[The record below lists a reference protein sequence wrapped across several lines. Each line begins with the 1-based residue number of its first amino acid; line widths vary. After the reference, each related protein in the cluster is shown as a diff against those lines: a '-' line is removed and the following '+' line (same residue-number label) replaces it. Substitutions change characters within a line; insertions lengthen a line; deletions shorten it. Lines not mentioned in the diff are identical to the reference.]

1 MASGFRPK
9 RVAAQIHREL
19 SQRLR
24 GVLSESE
31 WGYISITNVVI
42 SRDLQKAT
50 ISYMPLGGG
59 EISDKLQ
66 EAMEQ
71 AAKQLRGPIG
81 RALRT
86 RNAPELIFRPDTHTE
101 EAVRMTNLL
110 NRIGDTLRD
119 EE

>member
-9 RVAAQIHREL
+9 RVAPHIHREL
-19 SQRLR
+19 AQRLR
-24 GVLSESE
+24 GANSETE
-31 WGYISITNVVI
+31 WGYISITHVEV
-42 SRDLQKAT
+42 SRDLARAT

-59 EISDKLQ
+59 EISDELQ

-81 RALRT
+81 RALRIRT
-86 RNAPELIFRPDTHTE
+86 APELCFRPDTHTE

-110 NRIGDTLRD
+110 NRIGDTLRS